1 MWQFV
6 QSTGELLHNWKH
18 VTFGYSGSG
27 IGKNAPTLQR
37 VKNLGPIPC
46 GTYAI
51 GKPYQHPKLGECTM
65 DLTPCE
71 GTDVFGRSDFRI
83 HGDSIEFPGTAS
95 HGCLVVNRIIR
106 TRISESSDDLLRVVA
121 RSQGKVVCKAC
132 YELWK
137 AIYQSAHF
145 IAAQTD
151 YELKM
156 KKMDRLR
163 LGADYFTEDDGG

>member
-46 GTYAI
+46 GTYQI
-51 GKPYQHPKLGECTM
+51 GKPYHHPKLGECTM

-71 GTDVFGRSDFRI
+71 GTDVFQRSEFRI
-83 HGDSIEFPGTAS
+83 HGDSMVNPGTAS
-95 HGCLVVNRIIR
+95 HGCIILNRIIR
-106 TRISESSDDLLRVVA
+106 TRISESGDDLLRVVA
-121 RSQGKVVCKAC
+121 RSQD
-132 YELWK
+132 EM
-137 AIYQSAHF
+137 QSLSLQA
-145 IAAQTD
+145 
-151 YELKM
+151 
-156 KKMDRLR
+156 
-163 LGADYFTEDDGG
+163 